1 MNELAPVT
9 EHKLLPRIRQLIWLY
24 FWLLIIEG
32 ALRKWVAPALSNPLL
47 IIRDPVVIAIY
58 IFAIRARIFPRNGWM
73 TALWIVGL
81 LSLALSFVTLWPYLP
96 PERIALVSGFGF
108 RSNFVHLPLLF
119 VMQKALRVDD
129 VKKFGWWTLLVLI
142 PMTALMVLQFRASP
156 DAFVNRTAGGEG
168 ESMLAALG
176 KVRTSATFSFVIGVV
191 SYFSI
196 ATAFLIW
203 GALKRAYPNWLLVS
217 SAIALVI
224 GIAVSGSRS
233 VVGACA
239 VVVASLG
246 VVLILRPSAVN
257 RVGQILLA
265 TVVLGWAI
273 SKAPVFKEGV
283 DVLTTRF
290 TDVAEA
296 TEQSV
301 AKDVFTR
308 SLSSFTDGLYVLTK
322 APFLGYGLGVGTNA
336 GAKFLV
342 GRSTFLLSEGEWS
355 RIFLESGPLLGLA
368 YVIWRCALIFPIG
381 AFCLRAVRRGEI
393 LPLLLFSTAFL
404 ALLSGQFGQPTVL
417 GFAVFGTGLALAA
430 FNERPIR
437 GVADLGSPGGDRSPG
452 RPMARLSPYASRLH
466 RPPHVPE
473 DHRNGSADR

>member
-1 MNELAPVT
+1 MNDPT
-9 EHKLLPRIRQLIWLY
+9 PIPEHKALPKIRQLIWLY

-58 IFAIRARIFPRNGWM
+58 VLAIRARIFPRNGWM
-73 TALWIVGL
+73 TALWIISL
-81 LSLALSFVTLWPYLP
+81 LTLSASFIPLWPYLP

-108 RSNFVHLPLLF
+108 RANFVHLPLIF
-119 VMQKALRVDD
+119 VMQKALRLED

-142 PMTALMVLQFRASP
+142 PMTVLMVLQFRASP

-203 GALKRAYPNWLLVS
+203 GALKRVYPNWLLLS
-217 SAIALVI
+217 SAMALVI

-257 RVGQILLA
+257 RFGQILLA
-265 TVVLGWAI
+265 TVLLGWI
-273 SKAPVFKEGV
+273 LSKVPILKEGL

-308 SLSSFTDGLYVLTK
+308 SMSGFTDGLYVLTK

-336 GAKFLV
+336 GAKFLI

-355 RIFLESGPLLGLA
+355 RIFLESGPVLGLA
-368 YVIWRCALIFPIG
+368 FVLFRCGLALRL
-381 AFCLRAVRRGEI
+381 ALVCLRSVRFGEV
-393 LPLLLFSTAFL
+393 LPLLLLSCAFSP
-404 ALLSGQFGQPTVL
+404 LLSGQFGQPTIL
-417 GFAVFGTGLALAA
+417 GFAVFTAGLSLAA
-430 FNERPIR
+430 RHPAPADVLAARPESTATVR
-437 GVADLGSPGGDRSPG
+437 PRLARRSPF
-452 RPMARLSPYASRLH
+452 AERLH
-466 RPPHVPE
+466 SETPAPQ
-473 DHRNGSADR
+473 RNANGFDER